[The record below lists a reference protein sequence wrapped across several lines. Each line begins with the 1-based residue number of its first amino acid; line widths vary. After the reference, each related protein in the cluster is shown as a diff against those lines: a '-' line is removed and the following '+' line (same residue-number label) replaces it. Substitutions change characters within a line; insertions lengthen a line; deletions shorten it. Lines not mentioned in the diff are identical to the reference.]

1 MKVALIH
8 NQFSKSGGMES
19 YLLTLVQGFLDA
31 GDEVHVHAYEI
42 DRELAKSYACTFHKT
57 TLFFLPRRL
66 RKYAFLNKY
75 NRRFLRAEYD
85 LSLSLTRTGCQ
96 DVAVVGGVHPQ
107 SVLTRRSQNWYRRG
121 HDSIENRFER
131 YMFTNVPW
139 VVAHSKSIQAEIERH
154 YQVAQDKVRVVYPP
168 VNEKRFFRV
177 SAEQCEQVRKK
188 YHITSHKLT
197 LLFPSMSH
205 QRKGLHELL
214 AAYAVLDP
222 ELHELIIVGSE
233 ELKKNRLSDNVRYI
247 GYENDMAS
255 LYSAVDYVVLP
266 SHYEPF
272 GLVVTESLESGTPV
286 MVTAS
291 VGAAE
296 LLGEESGVV
305 IPDNHPQTLID
316 TIKGLR
322 PKTIAPDFAARH
334 GLKTGQHIDTL
345 KQFAR
350 SSG

>member
-19 YLLTLVQGFLDA
+19 YLITLVQGFLDA

-42 DRELAKSYACTFHKT
+42 DEELAKGYACTFHKT
-57 TLFFLPRRL
+57 SLFFLPRRL
-66 RKYAFLNKY
+66 RKYAFLCKY
-75 NRRFLRAEYD
+75 NRQFLRSDYD

-107 SVLTRRSQNWYRRG
+107 SVLTRSSQNWYRRG
-121 HDSIENRFER
+121 HDGIENRFETH
-131 YMFTNVPW
+131 MFATVPW
-139 VVAHSKSIQAEIERH
+139 IVAHSKSIQAEIERH
-154 YQVAQDKVRVVYPP
+154 YRITQEKVRVVYPP
-168 VNEKRFFRV
+168 VNEKRFSRV
-177 SAEQCEQVRKK
+177 GAEERKHVQK
-188 YHITSHKLT
+188 MFKINSEKLT

-222 ELHELIIVGSE
+222 SQHELIIVGDRGP
-233 ELKKNRLSDNVRYI
+233 KKIRPSDNVRFI
-247 GYENDMAS
+247 GYVDNMAS
-255 LYSAVDYVVLP
+255 LYSAVDYMVLP
-266 SHYEPF
+266 SYYEPF
-272 GLVVTESLESGTPV
+272 GLVVVESLESGTPV
-286 MVTAS
+286 VVTAS

-296 LLGEESGVV
+296 LLGAEDGIV
-305 IPDNHPQTLID
+305 IPDNRPQTLID

-322 PKTIAPDFAARH
+322 PKTIAPGFAASH
-334 GLKTGQHIDTL
+334 GLETRQHIEAL

-350 SSG
+350 AMG

>member
-42 DRELAKSYACTFHKT
+42 DKELAKGYACTFHKT
-57 TLFFLPRRL
+57 SLSFLPRRL
-66 RKYAFLNKY
+66 RKYAFLYKY
-75 NRRFLRAEYD
+75 NRQFIRSDYD

-96 DVAVVGGVHPQ
+96 DVAVIGGVHPQ
-107 SVLTRRSQNWYRRG
+107 SVLTRRSQNWYRRV
-121 HDSIENRFER
+121 HDTIENRFEK
-131 YMFTNVPW
+131 YMFTSVPW
-139 VVAHSKSIQAEIERH
+139 VVAHSKSIQAEIER
-154 YQVAQDKVRVVYPP
+154 YYLIPQEKVRVVYPP
-168 VNEKRFFRV
+168 VNEKRFSRV
-177 SAEQCEQVRKK
+177 SGEERKQAK
-188 YHITSHKLT
+188 KKFKINPEKFT

-214 AAYAVLDP
+214 TAYATLDP
-222 ELHELIIVGSE
+222 EQHELIVVGSGE
-233 ELKKNRLSDNVRYI
+233 PKKSRLSDNVRFI
-247 GYENDMAS
+247 GYVDDMAS

-272 GLVVTESLESGTPV
+272 GLVVAESLESGTPV
-286 MVTAS
+286 IVTAS

-296 LLGEESGVV
+296 LLEEENGV
-305 IPDNHPQTLID
+305 ILPDNHPQTLIK

-322 PKTIAPDFAARH
+322 PKTILPGFAAKH

-350 SSG
+350 SMG